1 MKSKFLSFIAWI
13 LICALLVFMMQ
24 PGFMCLESG
33 LTRSKNSIN
42 VAIKN
47 LTDFVISVVVFWVL
61 GFALMHGTSMHGWFG
76 LSGWFF
82 DAGQE
87 EAHSLFCFSSHVLRH
102 GHHDRLRGCGRKG
115 SVCRIYHCD
124 DPDFEFDLS
133 AFRSLGMEFFTSWG
147 LWILPDQAWC
157 IVSVDGFEASRRIK
171 AEALQAASP
180 SCSLPPWTVTKM
192 KPKDWSPAQ

>member
-87 EAHSLFCFSSHVLRH
+87 DGWRTAYFVFQAMFC
-102 GHHDRLRGCGRKG
+102 
-115 SVCRIYHCD
+115 
-124 DPDFEFDLS
+124 
-133 AFRSLGMEFFTSWG
+133 AT
-147 LWILPDQAWC
+147 ATT
-157 IVSVDGFEASRRIK
+157 IVSGAV
-171 AEALQAASP
+171 AERVRFAGYIIATILISSLIYPLFGHWAWNFSP
-180 SCSLPPWTVTKM
+180 SGERAGWLAVLGFVDFAGSSVVHSVGGWIRG
-192 KPKDWSPAQ
+192 